1 MASTVWVYK
10 VTNVR
15 LYLLLSICGISA
27 HLDATN
33 SEPVFC
39 RLLALHNRLYSN
51 KRGFEVVEQDM
62 LDALLHAEPVQVV
75 LASKLLFDEE
85 HIGMTRSAQIAYS
98 VAEEERERRVRE
110 TAVGQDCL
118 ALVMSEAGGRVAVL
132 DGPCAVGVEVDV
144 VRDDVDLLLV
154 LAEKVGEHGADR
166 GFHTARDDDYGDVV
180 RFAELIEVLESGV

>member
-33 SEPVFC
+33 SEPVLC
-39 RLLALHNRLYSN
+39 RLLALHDRLYSN
-51 KRGFEVVEQDM
+51 ERGLEVVEQDM

-75 LASKLLFDEE
+75 LASRLLFDEE

-144 VRDDVDLLLV
+144 VGDDVDV
-154 LAEKVGEHGADR
+154 LRVVADEIREHCADAGLHPAEDTPVSA
-166 GFHTARDDDYGDVV
+166 
-180 RFAELIEVLESGV
+180 